1 MSDDG
6 SAGAGVRSA
15 AESTHS
21 PSTDGIPLCVTKAG
35 PVDGAAAWENRLNE
49 EFAALI
55 HYVEENKAN
64 DTEWF
69 QIDCDDQGTKWFGE
83 CWHVHKMKTYRFR
96 LEINIPAA
104 YPNAPPDIV
113 LPDLDGKTAKMY
125 RGGSICLDA
134 HFAPLWQRNSP
145 KYGIAHA
152 LALGLAPWLAS
163 EVPQLIASN
172 VLAP

>member
-1 MSDDG
+1 MQEESSVVPDPHI
-6 SAGAGVRSA
+6 SADVLPQCA
-15 AESTHS
+15 TN
-21 PSTDGIPLCVTKAG
+21 AG
-35 PVDGAAAWENRLNE
+35 PFDNSEEWMSRINE

-55 HYVEENKAN
+55 HYVDENKAN

-69 QIDCDDQGTKWFGE
+69 TIDCNDEGTKWFGE
-83 CWHVHKMKTYRFR
+83 CWHVHNMNTYRFK

-104 YPNAPPDIV
+104 YPNAPVDIV
-113 LPDLDGKTAKMY
+113 LPDLDGKTPKMY

-134 HFAPLWQRNSP
+134 HFAPLWQRNAP

-163 EVPQLIASN
+163 EVPQLVARG
-172 VLAP
+172 VLEP

>member
-1 MSDDG
+1 MSDEH
-6 SAGAGVRSA
+6 SYIPEQGAHFNTEGLPQCA
-15 AESTHS
+15 
-21 PSTDGIPLCVTKAG
+21 INAG
-35 PVDGAAAWENRLNE
+35 PHDNPDDWACRLNE

-55 HYVEENKAN
+55 YYVEDNKTN

-69 QIDCDDQGTKWFGE
+69 RIDCDDSGTKWFGE
-83 CWHVHKMKTYRFR
+83 CWHVHNMKTYRFK
-96 LEINIPAA
+96 LEINVPAA
-104 YPNAPPDIV
+104 YPNAPVDIV

-134 HFAPLWQRNSP
+134 HFAPLWQRNVP

-163 EVPQLIASN
+163 EVPQLAACG
-172 VLAP
+172 VLEP